1 MSPAKPHTPRL
12 AAGHTPGQTPR
23 STAGLTPDQTPDQ
36 SSEKTPGLAPE
47 QISQH
52 APGPKPWRILA
63 RFPHPEPQQ
72 PAHKARILP
81 VFLPF
86 AGCPQRCVF
95 CDQAAQTGQTPEP
108 LDALYHRLEALLSQP
123 PAVDASA
130 GSSPVSSSHA
140 SPGSSLSAAR
150 NAASN
155 VGLGAPCGFLDRSP
169 SATRNAAPGATLDA
183 DLGKN
188 PAQRSAES
196 PQPAQELAFYGGTF
210 TALPEPWPR
219 RFMELAGRYLAS
231 GRLSRIRCS
240 TRPDAVD
247 PARLAELKALGLSLV
262 ELGVQ
267 SFDDTAL
274 SASQRGYDGQP
285 ARRACRAVGEAGL
298 SLGIQLMPG
307 LPGHTPAAFQADVA
321 QTAAF
326 APELTR
332 LYPCLV
338 LAGTPLA
345 ERWRAGAYAP
355 WGLEATVE
363 QLALALPVLW
373 AAGVPTA
380 RMGLAEQ
387 QGLAVLAGPRHPAL
401 GQMARSVALLA
412 VVRQRLA
419 ELARKDTTQRSPTIL
434 ALPRRLQGEALGH
447 QNALAPHYAALGLA
461 LHFWDEAELALC
473 AL

>member
-12 AAGHTPGQTPR
+12 AAGQTPGQTPDQAPR
-23 STAGLTPDQTPDQ
+23 STAGLTSGQ
-36 SSEKTPGLAPE
+36 TPGLAPE

-52 APGPKPWRILA
+52 APSRTPGPKPWRILA

-72 PAHKARILP
+72 PAPKARILP

-95 CDQAAQTGQTPEP
+95 CDQAAQTGQAPEP

-123 PAVDASA
+123 PAVDAA
-130 GSSPVSSSHA
+130 PGN
-140 SPGSSLSAAR
+140 SPG
-150 NAASN
+150 
-155 VGLGAPCGFLDRSP
+155 
-169 SATRNAAPGATLDA
+169 
-183 DLGKN
+183 
-188 PAQRSAES
+188 QRSAES
-196 PQPAQELAFYGGTF
+196 PPPAQELAFYGGTF

-219 RFMELAGRYLAS
+219 RFMELAGRFLAS

-247 PARLAELKALGLSLV
+247 PTQLAELKDLGLSLV

-267 SFDDTAL
+267 SFDDAAL
-274 SASQRGYDGQP
+274 LASQRGYDGQT
-285 ARRACRAVGEAGL
+285 ARRACQAVGEAGL

-321 QTAAF
+321 QAAAF
-326 APELTR
+326 APKLAR

-345 ERWRAGAYAP
+345 ERWRTGAYAP
-355 WGLEATVE
+355 WDLEATVE

-387 QGLAVLAGPRHPAL
+387 QGLTVLAGPRHPAL
-401 GQMARSVALLA
+401 GQMARSAALLA

-419 ELARKDTTQRSPTIL
+419 ELAQARGTPEIPAIL

-447 QNALAPHYAALGLA
+447 KNALAPHYAALGLA
-461 LHFWDEAELALC
+461 LHFWDEADLALC

>member
-1 MSPAKPHTPRL
+1 MTPASP
-12 AAGHTPGQTPR
+12 
-23 STAGLTPDQTPDQ
+23 
-36 SSEKTPGLAPE
+36 LAPDLT
-47 QISQH
+47 
-52 APGPKPWRILA
+52 PGPKPWRILA

-95 CDQAAQTGQTPEP
+95 CDQAAQTGQAPEP

-123 PAVDASA
+123 PAADAGPGTASSA
-130 GSSPVSSSHA
+130 SSAASSDSSSNA
-140 SPGSSLSAAR
+140 SPGTASSVGPGEPCGDLDYSLSA
-150 NAASN
+150 
-155 VGLGAPCGFLDRSP
+155 
-169 SATRNAAPGATLDA
+169 TRHAAPGATPGA
-183 DLGKN
+183 GLGKS

-219 RFMELAGRYLAS
+219 RFMELAGRSLAS

-240 TRPDAVD
+240 TRPDALD

-267 SFDDTAL
+267 SFDDAAL
-274 SASQRGYDGQP
+274 SASQRGYDGQT

-321 QTAAF
+321 QAAAF
-326 APELTR
+326 APKLAR

-345 ERWRAGAYAP
+345 EAWRAGAYAP
-355 WGLEATVE
+355 WDLDTAVE

-387 QGLAVLAGPRHPAL
+387 QGLTVLAGPRHPAL
-401 GQMARSVALLA
+401 GQMARSAALLA

-419 ELARKDTTQRSPTIL
+419 QLAQKDATQRSPTVL

-447 QNALAPHYAALGLA
+447 KNALAPHYAALGLA
-461 LHFWDEAELALC
+461 LHFWDEADLALC